1 MCFVTLTCR
10 VLSALLLLSGNS
22 AIMAESVTIA
32 KRPNV
37 VLIMADDMG
46 FECVGSNGG
55 DTYNT
60 PVLDQLAASGMRFE
74 HCHSQP
80 ICTPTRV
87 QIMTG
92 VYNNR
97 NYVRFGVLDTKQ
109 KTFGNLFK
117 TAGYKTCIVGKW
129 QLDGGMDAPA
139 NFGFD
144 EYCLWQL
151 SRRPGRY
158 SNPGLELNGKQVDYT
173 NGEFGPDI
181 VSDYL
186 CDFITRNRD
195 EEFFAWYPM
204 ILPHYPFVPTP
215 DSADYDK
222 SVFGEKGIGKGKYFK
237 GMVEYVDKIVGKVV
251 DTLEAN
257 GLRENTLVIF
267 TGDNG
272 THPMITSLL
281 NGKDYPGGK
290 GSTQDNGTHV
300 PMIANWPGRIPSGAV
315 SRDLVDFS
323 DVLPTVAD
331 VVGIS
336 SGHAD
341 WKIDGHSFWPTLQA
355 SGGKH
360 QRDYVYCWYHRD
372 GVRKQ
377 AKQLVRTQH
386 YKLYSDGTF
395 FDTRDDLQENKP
407 LNVATLQGDALVVY
421 EELTQKIVPH
431 LAATKIADPIQ
442 NAQREQLQRSA
453 VKTKKGK

>member
-1 MCFVTLTCR
+1 MNLMMTIRCFAVLAFAWGIPSTGVCR
-10 VLSALLLLSGNS
+10 EPA
-22 AIMAESVTIA
+22 AR
-32 KRPNV
+32 RPNI

-55 DTYNT
+55 GTYNT
-60 PVLDQLAASGMRFE
+60 PRLDQLAASGMRFE

-92 VYNNR
+92 IYNNR

-117 TAGYKTCIVGKW
+117 AAGYKTCIVGKW

-139 NFGFD
+139 HFGFD

-151 SRRPGRY
+151 NRRPGRY
-158 SNPGLELNGKQVDYT
+158 SNPGLEVNGKQVDYK

-186 CDFITRNRD
+186 CDFIKRNKD

-215 DSADYDK
+215 DSPDYDK
-222 SVFGEKGIGKGKYFK
+222 TAFGEKGIGKGKYFK

-272 THPMITSLL
+272 THPSITSLL
-281 NGKDYPGGK
+281 NRQDYPGGK

-300 PMIANWPGRIPSGAV
+300 PMIANWPGKIPAAAV

-323 DVLPTVAD
+323 DVLPTIAD
-331 VVGIS
+331 VAGIS
-336 SGHAD
+336 SQHSD
-341 WKIDGHSFWPTLQA
+341 WLIDGHSFWPTLQT
-355 SGGKH
+355 SGGSH
-360 QRDYVYCWYHRD
+360 QRDYIYCWYHRD
-372 GVRKQ
+372 GIRDK
-377 AKQLVRTQH
+377 AKQLVRTQY

-395 FDTRDDLQENKP
+395 FDTRNDLAEKKP
-407 LNVATLQGDALVVY
+407 LDVTALDGGAQSAY
-421 EELTQKIVPH
+421 AKLKLKIVPH
-431 LAATKIADPIQ
+431 VEATAVADPIQ
-442 NAQREQLQRSA
+442 NERRKQLERSP
-453 VKTKKGK
+453 VKTNKSK

>member
-10 VLSALLLLSGNS
+10 VLSVLLLLSGNS

-144 EYCLWQL
+144 
-151 SRRPGRY
+151 
-158 SNPGLELNGKQVDYT
+158 
-173 NGEFGPDI
+173 
-181 VSDYL
+181 
-186 CDFITRNRD
+186 
-195 EEFFAWYPM
+195 
-204 ILPHYPFVPTP
+204 
-215 DSADYDK
+215 
-222 SVFGEKGIGKGKYFK
+222 
-237 GMVEYVDKIVGKVV
+237 
-251 DTLEAN
+251 
-257 GLRENTLVIF
+257 
-267 TGDNG
+267 
-272 THPMITSLL
+272 
-281 NGKDYPGGK
+281 
-290 GSTQDNGTHV
+290 
-300 PMIANWPGRIPSGAV
+300 
-315 SRDLVDFS
+315 
-323 DVLPTVAD
+323 
-331 VVGIS
+331 
-336 SGHAD
+336 
-341 WKIDGHSFWPTLQA
+341 
-355 SGGKH
+355 
-360 QRDYVYCWYHRD
+360 
-372 GVRKQ
+372 
-377 AKQLVRTQH
+377 
-386 YKLYSDGTF
+386 
-395 FDTRDDLQENKP
+395 
-407 LNVATLQGDALVVY
+407 
-421 EELTQKIVPH
+421 
-431 LAATKIADPIQ
+431 
-442 NAQREQLQRSA
+442 
-453 VKTKKGK
+453 